1 MHSQKVPDGHG
12 TVTLGKF
19 DAAHQTGAR
28 SQPFGLFDPP
38 GALITIALSTILS
51 GAHPAI
57 AAARPSTH
65 PQRPEPSEKESRTPA
80 QRKINS
86 QLLYEL
92 YRLRGEAKRKN
103 VPPDP
108 TGVRIDGQRRALVD
122 VRAEVTP
129 ALQKKVLRL
138 GGTIQ
143 STSREYRSIIAW
155 VPLRKLERLA
165 EDPAVRA
172 IEPAAEAAIR

>member
-1 MHSQKVPDGHG
+1 MTSMCLTP
-12 TVTLGKF
+12 
-19 DAAHQTGAR
+19 R
-28 SQPFGLFDPP
+28 
-38 GALITIALSTILS
+38 GALVPLVVGAIL
-51 GAHPAI
+51 GGIH
-57 AAARPSTH
+57 AASAAPSPFIH
-65 PQRPEPSEKESRTPA
+65 AQRAMPSEKESRTPA

-92 YRLRGEAKRKN
+92 YRLRGEATLKN

-108 TGVRIDGQRRALVD
+108 TGVRIDRNHRALVD
-122 VRAEVTP
+122 VRADVTP
-129 ALQKKVLRL
+129 ALQKKVQSL

-143 STSREYRSIIAW
+143 STSLQYRSIIAW

-172 IEPAAEAAIR
+172 IEPAAEAAIK

>member
-1 MHSQKVPDGHG
+1 
-12 TVTLGKF
+12 VT
-19 DAAHQTGAR
+19 
-28 SQPFGLFDPP
+28 
-38 GALITIALSTILS
+38 
-51 GAHPAI
+51 
-57 AAARPSTH
+57 PSTH
-65 PQRPEPSEKESRTPA
+65 VSPAWLASRCALVPLMLAAVLGITHRGNAAPRAFHAQRPSPSEKESRTPA

-92 YRLRGEAKRKN
+92 YRLRGEAKQKQ
-103 VPPDP
+103 VPTGP
-108 TGVRIDGQRRALVD
+108 TGVKMDRLGRALVD

-129 ALQKKVLRL
+129 ALQANVRAL

-155 VPLRKLERLA
+155 IPLRRLERLA
-165 EDPAVRA
+165 RDSAVRA

>member
-1 MHSQKVPDGHG
+1 MTSIICLTP
-12 TVTLGKF
+12 
-19 DAAHQTGAR
+19 R
-28 SQPFGLFDPP
+28 
-38 GALITIALSTILS
+38 GALVPLVVGAILA
-51 GAHPAI
+51 GTHGAI
-57 AAARPSTH
+57 AAPSPFIH
-65 PQRPEPSEKESRTPA
+65 AQRATPSEKESRTPA

-92 YRLRGEAKRKN
+92 YRLRGEATLKH

-108 TGVRIDGQRRALVD
+108 TGVRIDRNHRALVD

-129 ALQKKVLRL
+129 ALQKRVRSL

-143 STSREYRSIIAW
+143 STSLQYRSIIAW

-172 IEPAAEAAIR
+172 IEPAAEAAIK

>member
-1 MHSQKVPDGHG
+1 MTSIRLTPRGLVPL
-12 TVTLGKF
+12 VLGAILG
-19 DAAHQTGAR
+19 AA
-28 SQPFGLFDPP
+28 P
-38 GALITIALSTILS
+38 
-51 GAHPAI
+51 PAI
-57 AAARPSTH
+57 AAPS
-65 PQRPEPSEKESRTPA
+65 PFIQAQRPVPSEKESRTPA

-92 YRLRGEAKRKN
+92 YRLRGEAKLKN

-108 TGVRIDGQRRALVD
+108 TGVRIDRNNRALVD

-129 ALQKKVLRL
+129 ALQKKVQSL

-143 STSREYRSIIAW
+143 STSPQYRSIIAW

-172 IEPAAEAAIR
+172 IEPAAEAAIK